1 MLFFFHSDFLN
12 TLRKSKRVEVGMK
25 EKQLSLNHTHIPT
38 NLQPTY
44 NIPTQSRKPTSL
56 QPPSL
61 QPTYQPT
68 TFFGILGLVYFY
80 QLMKIEI
87 PALLSRAEKIKI
99 KMKFVSTWTVKTS
112 IHWQLRQVFQNQATN
127 PHSLAFDA
135 HRASVVM
142 SNLQVPKPAKLDNQ
156 RFLTSSVMSCLA

>member
-1 MLFFFHSDFLN
+1 MMFFFHSDFLN

-25 EKQLSLNHTHIPT
+25 EKQLSLNQTHITT

-68 TFFGILGLVYFY
+68 TFFRGTGIPTF
-80 QLMKIEI
+80 
-87 PALLSRAEKIKI
+87 
-99 KMKFVSTWTVKTS
+99 TS
-112 IHWQLRQVFQNQATN
+112 
-127 PHSLAFDA
+127 
-135 HRASVVM
+135 
-142 SNLQVPKPAKLDNQ
+142 
-156 RFLTSSVMSCLA
+156 